1 MIDTLDR
8 GVRLRDGGD
17 AERCRERVRKDGE
30 RNSLSLSLSS
40 YFALSLSQGIQGENS
55 GFLLGVQD
63 HVIIYEY

>member
-1 MIDTLDR
+1 MER
-8 GVRLRDGGD
+8 GT
-17 AERCRERVRKDGE
+17 
-30 RNSLSLSLSS
+30 LSLSLSS